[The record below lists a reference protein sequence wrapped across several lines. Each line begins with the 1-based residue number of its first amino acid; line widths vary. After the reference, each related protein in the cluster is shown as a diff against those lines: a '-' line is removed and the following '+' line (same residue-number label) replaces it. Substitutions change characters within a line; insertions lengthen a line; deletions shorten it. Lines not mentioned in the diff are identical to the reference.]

1 MHRIKKSHNFA
12 AQKHDRGHA
21 KQSKNQGEM
30 AEWSIAAVLKTV
42 EGHTSGG
49 SNPSLSA
56 ISPECSGLYFL
67 IKTAIYLCSFSE
79 FASAATLGGVS
90 SSTDFD

>member
-56 ISPECSGLYFL
+56 VSNDKPAEFQRVFLFLAMYVHEFGHELTYF
-67 IKTAIYLCSFSE
+67 
-79 FASAATLGGVS
+79 
-90 SSTDFD
+90 